1 MALDTGF
8 HGWVRFGQR
17 RGEGESLPGGDNYT
31 GKYTEVGR
39 PQIGLGK
46 GDKVHFPGAEKTQ
59 EKKMTQKR
67 KLIHEVRVKS

>member
-1 MALDTGF
+1 MD
-8 HGWVRFGQR
+8 
-17 RGEGESLPGGDNYT
+17 
-31 GKYTEVGR
+31 KYTEVGR